1 MKIKAYDNNLSQ
13 VDRVRSVEIITM
25 MINLEEEVS
34 TLQVSLLID

>member
-13 VDRVRSVEIITM
+13 VDRVRLVKIITTR
-25 MINLEEEVS
+25 INLQKEVS

>member
-13 VDRVRSVEIITM
+13 VDRVRLVEIITI